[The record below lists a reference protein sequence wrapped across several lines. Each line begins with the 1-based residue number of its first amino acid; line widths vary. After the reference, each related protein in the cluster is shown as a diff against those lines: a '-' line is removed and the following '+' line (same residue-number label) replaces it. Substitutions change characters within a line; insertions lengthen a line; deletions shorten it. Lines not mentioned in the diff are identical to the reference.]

1 MLVYFAPPVPWRE
14 IAKRVVAEIND
25 DNCLGLAAQLSFYFL
40 LGLFPALLFFVA
52 LLGYLPVEN
61 VLDELLL
68 FLATVAPTE
77 MVDLV
82 RTQLDAVAG
91 GSHASLVTLGIVGAI
106 WSSSAAMVA
115 IIDALNRAYD
125 VSEWRPWW
133 KRRLVAILLTIALAL
148 FLLMAF
154 VMVLLGP
161 EAMTALADRLGLG
174 LAVQVVWHIL
184 RWPVLVCCVVLGVDL
199 VYHFAPNRHARWSWI
214 TPGAALAT
222 ALWILSSFG
231 FKLYVMNFGNYTAT
245 YGAIGGAIVT
255 MMWFY
260 VSSLALLVGAEVNAV
275 IEHAQRLEP
284 PAPLAAERA
293 DR

>member
-1 MLVYFAPPVPWRE
+1 MLVYFTPPIPWRE

-52 LLGYLPVEN
+52 IIAYLPIEN

-68 FLATVAPTE
+68 ALAAVAPTE
-77 MVDLV
+77 MVNLL
-82 RTQLDAVAG
+82 RTQLDAVAE
-91 GSHASLVTLGIVGAI
+91 GSRASLVTLGIVGAI

-125 VSEWRPWW
+125 VGEWRPWW
-133 KRRLVAILLTIALAL
+133 KRRLVAIALTIALAL
-148 FLLMAF
+148 FLLTAF

-161 EAMTALADRLGLG
+161 EVITALADRLGL
-174 LAVQVVWHIL
+174 APAAQVAWRIL

-199 VYHFAPNRHARWSWI
+199 VYHFAPNRQAPWSWI
-214 TPGAALAT
+214 TPGSALAT
-222 ALWILSSFG
+222 ALWIVASFG
-231 FKLYVMNFGNYTAT
+231 FKLYVVNFGNYTAT
-245 YGAIGGAIVT
+245 YGAIGGAIIT

-260 VSSLALLVGAEVNAV
+260 VSGLALLVGAELNAV
-275 IEHAQRLEP
+275 IEHARRTE
-284 PAPLAAERA
+284 AA
-293 DR
+293 

>member
-1 MLVYFAPPVPWRE
+1 MLVYFTPPLSWRE

-25 DNCLGLAAQLSFYFL
+25 DNCMGLAAQLSFYFL

-52 LLGYLPVEN
+52 LIAYLPIEN

-68 FLATVAPTE
+68 SLATVAPTE
-77 MVDLV
+77 MVALL
-82 RTQLDAVAG
+82 RTQLDAIAD

-125 VSEWRPWW
+125 VGEWRPWW
-133 KRRLVAILLTIALAL
+133 KRRLVAIALTVALAL
-148 FLLMAF
+148 FLLTAF

-161 EAMTALADRLGLG
+161 ELMTALADRLGLAP
-174 LAVQVVWHIL
+174 AVQVAWRLL
-184 RWPVLVCCVVLGVDL
+184 RWPMLVGCVVLGVDL
-199 VYHFAPNRHARWSWI
+199 VYHFAPNRHASWTWI
-214 TPGAALAT
+214 TPGSALAT
-222 ALWILSSFG
+222 TLWILSSFG

-260 VSSLALLVGAEVNAV
+260 VSGLALLVGAELNAV
-275 IEHAQRLEP
+275 IEHARH
-284 PAPLAAERA
+284 AETA
-293 DR
+293 